1 MVISINPAALT
12 ISGSIASCN
21 KSTFLPC
28 ALRMRGPRSPRWR
41 GPGANGDCAAGEQIA
56 RLARAGP
63 DDKESSQRRGPG
75 DMVNAAVNFTGY
87 DLASLVQL
95 FSLIVLPFAHEDLA
109 IVLGAYIVVNDLMPV
124 GLVAASIYGGIVVS
138 DFALYGI
145 GAGARRLPWLR
156 RHAVD
161 D

>member
-1 MVISINPAALT
+1 MDIPALRPSHAWAK
-12 ISGSIASCN
+12 IASLAWSGG
-21 KSTFLPC
+21 KRR
-28 ALRMRGPRSPRWR
+28 LRGW
-41 GPGANGDCAAGEQIA
+41 EYIA

-63 DDKESSQRRGPG
+63 GDKESSQRRGPG
-75 DMVNAAVNFTGY
+75 NMVNAAVNFTGY

-138 DFALYGI
+138 DFALY
-145 GAGARRLPWLR
+145 
-156 RHAVD
+156 
-161 D
+161 